1 MQSLE
6 LQKAVAQTWSWC
18 SLCSAPPDISHR
30 CSHCCLHP
38 SCKAVQCPS
47 ELCAKWEH
55 SSREAAK
62 AQEWKPCNKSQEI
75 GFYWFAGGLFFF
87 FYTIEITHRIMLNA
101 KYFTFHRYKCIS
113 KSCRTD
119 FPTCRGFQKFH
130 LYSLYLSSLVVI
142 CSDAPCHAQKL
153 SISLKGSPVC

>member
-1 MQSLE
+1 MAAPLGLLLPMGAVCTGTVLLCPASEMTPPTQDKKNQCFEHASVRGGSGWCCRRALQSLE
-6 LQKAVAQTWSWC
+6 LQKGVAQTWSWC

-87 FYTIEITHRIMLNA
+87 FTL
-101 KYFTFHRYKCIS
+101 
-113 KSCRTD
+113 
-119 FPTCRGFQKFH
+119 
-130 LYSLYLSSLVVI
+130 
-142 CSDAPCHAQKL
+142 
-153 SISLKGSPVC
+153 